1 MLIERFLL
9 PAASITLASIVS
21 RVMCDQGGK
30 FFNWVNEQTDDPQKL
45 IEQAAE
51 QYAQNYA
58 NRHGM
63 MKVLGMREPVPLEAV
78 YTAVQFLD
86 RDGIS
91 QFESI
96 AELEKAFRE
105 QPDRSFQG
113 KQTKKRSGIKVANDK
128 QYLMV
133 LGGPGAGKSTFLR
146 KIGLE
151 ALKGV
156 GGSYIHECIPVL
168 IELKSFAAADIDIE
182 TAIAQEFRVCNFPA
196 PEKVT
201 AKLLEDG
208 KLLLLL
214 DGLDEVPS
222 KTLDATIRKIQNF
235 VDQHDKNRFLASCR
249 IAAYRH
255 NFRRFSDVCMA
266 EFSHE
271 QIKEFIFNWFNSES
285 DREANTAQKCWHL
298 LQKQEY
304 KAARELA
311 QSPLLLTLLCLVY
324 HSSQNFPQNR
334 SVLYRK
340 ALRVLLEEWAA
351 EKRIMTDAIYQGLN
365 TELEEVL
372 LSEIAY
378 QGFEANRLF
387 FSQREVVD
395 QIKTFLADNLNAPRH
410 LNGEAILDA
419 IAIQQGILVE
429 RAQDVF
435 SFSHLTLQEYLTAQ
449 YIDDHHLIQPL
460 VAEHLAHERWQE
472 VFLLVA
478 GLMRGGADPLL
489 TLMES
494 QTRTL
499 VNTPKLRAL
508 LTWANEITASAGT
521 HVPALTKRS
530 SALFLALVSDRALNL
545 VRILNSDVANTLDL
559 ARTLANT
566 RTPRLN
572 ADSMNT
578 PAQAALPTRA
588 LAIAL
593 AQPLPTRP
601 MGHALTHALTQ
612 TFTDELTKHQVFP
625 VSVLEVLKTRLK
637 GLQAQAPDIRQP
649 TAVHQEFHSRV
660 FQAWFTTFKLDPT
673 WISLSNEEFRKLERY
688 LYANW
693 LIVRCKQAA
702 VRVSP
707 QAWTA
712 IASRMLNPQKD

>member
-1 MLIERFLL
+1 MLIERFLF
-9 PAASITLASIVS
+9 PAASMTLATIMS
-21 RVMCDQGGK
+21 RILCDQGGK
-30 FFNWVNEQTDDPQKL
+30 FFNWVNEQAENPQRL
-45 IEQAAE
+45 IEQASE
-51 QYAQNYA
+51 TYAQNYA

-63 MKVLGMREPVPLEAV
+63 MKVLGMREPVPLESV

-91 QFESI
+91 QFESL
-96 AELEKAFRE
+96 AELEKNFRE
-105 QPDRSFQG
+105 QRDRSFQG
-113 KQTKKRSGIKVANDK
+113 KHVKKRSGLKVANDK

-146 KIGLE
+146 KMGLE
-151 ALKGV
+151 ALKGM
-156 GGSYIHECIPVL
+156 GGGYIHECIPVL
-168 IELKSFAAADIDIE
+168 IELKSFASTNIEIAA
-182 TAIAQEFRVCNFPA
+182 AIAQEFRICNFPE

-201 AKLLEDG
+201 EKLLEAG

-214 DGLDEVPS
+214 DGLDEVPT
-222 KTLDATIRKIQNF
+222 KNLDAAIQKIQNF
-235 VDQHDKNRFLASCR
+235 VDQHDKNRFIASCR
-249 IAAYRH
+249 SAAYRH
-255 NFRRFSDVCMA
+255 NFRRFSDVAMA
-266 EFSHE
+266 DFSLE
-271 QIKEFIFNWFNSES
+271 QIKEFIFNWFNSDT
-285 DREANTAQKCWHL
+285 DREATTAQKCWQL
-298 LQKQEY
+298 LQKPEY
-304 KAARELA
+304 RAARELA

-351 EKRIMTDAIYQGLN
+351 EKRIMTDDIYQGLN

-372 LSEIAY
+372 LSEVAY

-449 YIDDHHLIQPL
+449 YIADHHLTQTL
-460 VAEHLAHERWQE
+460 VTSHLIHERWQE

-489 TLMES
+489 TAMET
-494 QTRTL
+494 QTRTFI
-499 VNTPKLRAL
+499 NTPKLKAL
-508 LTWANEITASAGT
+508 LTWADEITNTASERLS
-521 HVPALTKRS
+521 PLTRRS

-545 VRILNSDVANTLDL
+545 TRVLNPDLANTLDL
-559 ARTLANT
+559 ARTLAHT
-566 RTPRLN
+566 RTPRFTE
-572 ADSMNT
+572 DYDNT
-578 PAQAALPTRA
+578 PARSAVPTRA

-593 AQPLPTRP
+593 AQSVPNRP
-601 MGHALTHALTQ
+601 MGQALTQALTH
-612 TFTDELTKHQVFP
+612 TFTEELAKHQVFQP
-625 VSVLEVLKTRLK
+625 AILEVLSARLK
-637 GLQAQAPDIRQP
+637 TLQDQAPDIRQP
-649 TAVHQEFHSRV
+649 TQIHQEFHNRI
-660 FQAWFTTFKLDPT
+660 FQTWFQTFKLDPT
-673 WISLSNEEFRKLERY
+673 WISLSPDESRKLERY

-693 LIVRCKQAA
+693 LIVRCKQSA
-702 VRVSP
+702 VRISP
-707 QAWTA
+707 QTWSEIEAH
-712 IASRMLNPQKD
+712 MLKI